1 MASASS
7 EGVASKYVATWQE
20 GYRKGTREGMQWCI
34 QTTMELEAK
43 ANTEAAK
50 AALKHI
56 AKVMQ
61 TDLDRRQPPDPKK

>member
-1 MASASS
+1 
-7 EGVASKYVATWQE
+7 
-20 GYRKGTREGMQWCI
+20 MQWCI